1 MRTIFWEEFGRL
13 KIHQPTAIFGEKM
26 NDFAKNLIIVVVIF
40 VVISGVFALFSKP
53 AEPEKQV
60 SLTQLAKDINEEKIA
75 KIKVAGNNLEVTYKE
90 GIKATSEKEVE
101 STLSQSFDNLGVDK
115 AKLSSVELEATSESS
130 TWSWL
135 GPLLFGTVIPLIIL
149 IVLFMMIFRQAKGNA
164 MQAFDFTKA
173 KTRILGAGGSQKMK
187 ITFDDVAGLKE
198 AKEELNEIIDFL
210 KNPEKYMKMGA
221 KIPRGVLLM
230 GLPGTGKTLLAKAI
244 ANESGVPFFSISG
257 SEFIELFV
265 GVGASR
271 VRSLFEQ
278 AHRAK
283 RAIIFIDEIDS
294 IGKVRG
300 VGLTGGHEEREQTL
314 NQILAEM
321 DGIEGEEGI
330 IVLGA
335 TNRPEYLDPAL
346 LRPGRFDRR
355 IVLDLPDVND
365 REAILKIHCRKTPLA
380 KDINMREVAER
391 TPGFSGADL
400 ANVVNEAAL
409 LAARREKQQI
419 FQEDFLESIEKV
431 LLGPE
436 KKSHLLTKDEKEI
449 AAYHESGHALVSSFM
464 PKTDPIRKISII
476 SRGMAAGYTLK
487 TPMEEKRI
495 RTKTEFLAEIAT
507 LLGGFV
513 AEKIKFGETTTGASN
528 DLKQASALAR
538 KMVKVYGMSQLG
550 SIAFGEREELA
561 FLGREF
567 GEERN
572 YSEEIASKIDD
583 EVARFIN
590 EAQEMAI
597 KSLQQRRKLLD
608 KVATRLIE
616 KETIEKEEYEA
627 LIGDARAESEKS
639 LKKKEK

>member
-1 MRTIFWEEFGRL
+1 MRTIFWEEFGRR

-75 KIKVAGNNLEVTYKE
+75 KIKVTGNSLEVTYKE

-101 STLSQSFDNLGVDK
+101 STLSQSLDNLGVDK

-210 KNPEKYMKMGA
+210 KNPEKYLKMGA

-538 KMVKVYGMSQLG
+538 KMVKVYGMSELG

-590 EAQEMAI
+590 EAQEIAI

-608 KVATRLIE
+608 KVAMRLIE

-627 LIGDARAESEKS
+627 LIGDARTESEKS

>member
-1 MRTIFWEEFGRL
+1 M
-13 KIHQPTAIFGEKM
+13 K
-26 NDFAKNLIIVVVIF
+26 DFAKNFIFVFVIFLII
-40 VVISGVFALFSKP
+40 STLFSLFYKP
-53 AEPEKQV
+53 PAPEKNIP
-60 SLTQLAKDINEEKIA
+60 LNQLALDINQGIVSKIT
-75 KIKVAGNNLEVTYKE
+75 IKSDNVEIVYKDDTKANLKKE
-90 GIKATSEKEVE
+90 TDAA
-101 STLSQSFDNLGVDK
+101 LSQSLDNFGVDK
-115 AKLSSVELEATSESS
+115 GKLAQVSFETNTTESVWA
-130 TWSWL
+130 WL
-135 GPLLFGTVIPLIIL
+135 APLLLTTILPLAII
-149 IVLFMMIFRQAKGNA
+149 IILFMMIFRQARGNA

-173 KTRILGAGGSQKMK
+173 KTRILGVGGTQKVK

-198 AKEELNEIIDFL
+198 AKEELFEIIDFL
-210 KNPEKYMKMGA
+210 KNPEKYLKMGA

-244 ANESGVPFFSISG
+244 ANEAAVPFFSISG

-321 DGIEGEEGI
+321 DGIESEEGI

-355 IVLDLPDVND
+355 IILDLPDVND
-365 REAILKIHCRKTPLA
+365 REAILAIHCRKKPLA
-380 KDINMREVAER
+380 GNINLREVAER

-409 LAARREKQQI
+409 LAAHRSKNQI
-419 FQEDFLESIEKV
+419 FQEEFLESIEKV

-436 KKSHLLTKDEKEI
+436 KKSHLLTKEEKEI
-449 AAYHESGHALVSSFM
+449 AAYHESGHALVSSFL
-464 PKTDPIRKISII
+464 PKTEPIRKISII

-487 TPMEEKRI
+487 TPIEEKRI
-495 RTKTEFLAEIAT
+495 KTKSEFSVELAT

-513 AEKIKFGETTTGASN
+513 AEKLKFGETTTGASN
-528 DLKQASALAR
+528 DLRQASSLAR
-538 KMVKVYGMSQLG
+538 RMVKEYGMSALG

-572 YSEEIASKIDD
+572 YSEEVAAKIDE
-583 EVARFIN
+583 EVSRFIK
-590 EAQEMAI
+590 EAQEVAERTLI
-597 KSLQQRRKLLD
+597 QRRKLLD
-608 KVATRLIE
+608 KVSATLIE
-616 KETIEKEEYEA
+616 KETIEKEEYEK
-627 LIGDARAESEKS
+627 LIGDV
-639 LKKKEK
+639 KKKN

>member
-1 MRTIFWEEFGRL
+1 M
-13 KIHQPTAIFGEKM
+13 K
-26 NDFAKNLIIVVVIF
+26 DFAKNFILVIAIFLIIV
-40 VVISGVFALFSKP
+40 GLATLLYK
-53 AEPEKQV
+53 EPSAPKNI
-60 SLTQLAKDINEEKIA
+60 SLTQLVTDIN
-75 KIKVAGNNLEVTYKE
+75 AGNVSKITVSGTAIDIVYKDNT
-90 GIKATSEKEVE
+90 KAVSQKETDA
-101 STLSQSFDNLGVDK
+101 SLTQSLDNLGVDK
-115 AKLSSVELEATSESS
+115 AKLDAIDFQVTSNSGV
-130 TWSWL
+130 WSWL
-135 GPLLFGTVIPLIIL
+135 GPLLLTTILPLVIII
-149 IVLFMMIFRQAKGNA
+149 IIFFMIFRQARGNA

-173 KTRILGAGGSQKMK
+173 KTRILGAGGTQKQK
-187 ITFDDVAGLKE
+187 ITFNDVAGLKE
-198 AKEELNEIIDFL
+198 AKEELNETIDFL
-210 KNPEKYMKMGA
+210 KNPDRYLKMGA

-321 DGIEGEEGI
+321 DGIESEEGI

-380 KDINMREVAER
+380 KNVDLREVAER

-409 LAARREKQQI
+409 LAARRKKQQI
-419 FQEDFLESIEKV
+419 FQEEFLESIEKV

-436 KKSHLLTKDEKEI
+436 KKSHLLTKEEKEI
-449 AAYHESGHALVSSFM
+449 AAYHESGHALVSTFL
-464 PKTDPIRKISII
+464 PKTEPIRKISII

-487 TPMEEKRI
+487 TPVEEKRI
-495 RTKTEFLAEIAT
+495 KAKSEFLAEIAT

-528 DLKQASALAR
+528 DLKQASTLAR
-538 KMVKVYGMSQLG
+538 KMVKEYGMSSLG
-550 SIAFGEREELA
+550 SIAFGEKEELA

-567 GEERN
+567 GEEKN
-572 YSEEIASKIDD
+572 YSEEIAGKIDL
-583 EVARFIN
+583 EVAKFIGD
-590 EAQEMAI
+590 AQAVAE
-597 KSLQQRRKLLD
+597 KTLTQRRKLLD
-608 KVATRLIE
+608 KVAATLIE
-616 KETIEKEEYEA
+616 KETIEKEEFEA
-627 LIGDARAESEKS
+627 LIDGEKSDAAKS
-639 LKKKEK
+639 LKKR